1 MPTTM
6 DISEMLARLHQLHKR
21 LATDRVVW
29 VTRHKRRAFAVV
41 DPEYLESVLE
51 TLEILA
57 DPEAAEMLERSLR
70 DIREGRLHSHEDLE
84 AEFG

>member
-1 MPTTM
+1 MRSHLHRL
-6 DISEMLARLHQLHKR
+6 DKWLAS
-21 LATDRVVW
+21 DRVVW

-57 DPEAAEMLERSLR
+57 DPETAEMLEQSLR
-70 DIREGRLHSHEDLE
+70 DIREVRLHSHEELE